1 MSPQYTFSIQRILKR
16 CLDLAA
22 AICLLVLLFPIFTIL
37 CVLIAIQMGRP
48 IFFFQIRPGK
58 NGKLFSIIKF
68 RTMTPQSKE
77 RELEDFERFTPL
89 GLVMRNLSLDEI
101 PQLFNVI
108 KGELSLVGP
117 RPLLVEYLPLYSE
130 KQRLRHNVP
139 PGITGW
145 AQINGRNSISWEEKF
160 EYDIWYVE
168 HWSLWLDLKILLL
181 TFFKVIRRDGVN
193 STSDVT
199 MKKFTG
205 SL

>member
-1 MSPQYTFSIQRILKR
+1 MSSQYFFSIQRFIKRVLDVFVAASLLIL
-16 CLDLAA
+16 
-22 AICLLVLLFPIFTIL
+22 LLPVFLTL
-37 CVLIAIQMGRP
+37 CVLIAVQMGRP
-48 IFFFQIRPGK
+48 IFFFQVRPGK

-68 RTMTPQSKE
+68 RTMLSQPKDHH
-77 RELEDFERFTPL
+77 LEDFERFTPL

-101 PQLFNVI
+101 PQLYNVL
-108 KGELSLVGP
+108 KGDLSLVGP
-117 RPLLVEYLPLYSE
+117 RPLLVEYLPLYS
-130 KQRLRHNVP
+130 KRQQLRHKVP

-168 HWSLWLDLKILLL
+168 NWSLLLDLKILCM

-193 STSDVT
+193 SANDVT

-205 SL
+205 TQ